1 MDRRGLVC
9 SACFVISFGGCRRRL
24 SCFKTYLTNPD
35 QQWPHFHFAFKRLRK
50 TIPYS
55 LNALSKMHL
64 LKWSAAVALGAGGRR
79 DSNLHFISGRPP
91 KQCNLPSAWRE
102 REEPDEDGIVTGL
115 RDRETEQQCYTRFLL
130 TKPGRTV
137 TSFKS
142 CESPRWLQI
151 CFWIA
156 VLDHILTSR
165 RKCSDVSLSLLLMPP
180 PKERKSNFNNQ
191 VPKTKIYFFI
201 TLNKKININ

>member
-9 SACFVISFGGCRRRL
+9 SACFVISFGCRRRL

-64 LKWSAAVALGAGGRR
+64 LKWSGTVALGAGGRR

-91 KQCNLPSAWRE
+91 KQCNLPHRPEE

-137 TSFKS
+137 TSFKVMWITS
-142 CESPRWLQI
+142 MTSNMFLDI
-151 CFWIA
+151 CFGPYTHIQKKMLRRFSFIA
-156 VLDHILTSR
+156 FNA
-165 RKCSDVSLSLLLMPP
+165 PP
-180 PKERKSNFNNQ
+180 PPPPQERKSNFNKQ
-191 VPKTKIYFFI
+191 V
-201 TLNKKININ
+201 